1 MKKLI
6 RPLLVMGLLALAASH
21 VNAKPVTYPFGL
33 SVAGPIQAG
42 SDAAYFETLRT
53 AVLGNNLTNGTSV
66 PGIASVRLDPS
77 KIDLA
82 LAADVKAYMV
92 GDEIGNGTGKE
103 YAIGFNP
110 AGPGVTTGD
119 PKLIFPLAQT
129 NASSVNGT
137 FPVLPGD
144 YVDLGQFAAGSHL
157 DFFAIADPTPG
168 YSANN
173 AADLQKVFSTA
184 GGDLNA
190 RMYALTGTAYLLVT
204 FEGKDKFGVDYNDVA
219 IAVNVGADNIRHLMG
234 APEPSLLLA
243 LGSFA
248 GVLLTATGRHR
259 RQG

>member
-1 MKKLI
+1 MEKLI
-6 RPLLVMGLLALAASH
+6 RPLLTMGLLALVAGQ
-21 VNAKPVTYPFGL
+21 VNAKVVPNPFGL
-33 SVAGPIQAG
+33 SVAGPIQHG
-42 SDAAYFETLRT
+42 SDAAYFDTLRT
-53 AVLGNNLTNGTSV
+53 AVLGNNLSNGTSV

-92 GDEIGNGTGKE
+92 GDEIGNGTNKE

-110 AGPGVTTGD
+110 AGPGVTTGK
-119 PKLIFPLAQT
+119 PELIFPLAQT
-129 NASSVNGT
+129 NGSRRNGT

-168 YSANN
+168 YSTKN
-173 AADLQKVFSTA
+173 AADLAKVFSTA

-204 FEGKDKFGVDYNDVA
+204 FEGNDKYGVDYNDVA
-219 IAVNVGADNIRHLMG
+219 IAVNVGTDNVRRLVG
-234 APEPSLLLA
+234 APEPSLLLV

-248 GVLLTATGRHR
+248 GVLLTVTGRHR

>member
-1 MKKLI
+1 MQKLI
-6 RPLLVMGLLALAASH
+6 RSILVVSLLAVVAGQ

-33 SVAGPIQAG
+33 SVAGPIEKG
-42 SDAAYFETLRT
+42 SGNAFFYNLRE
-53 AVLGNNLTNGTSV
+53 AVLGNNLTNGSSV

-110 AGPGVTTGD
+110 AGPGVTSGD

-129 NASSVNGT
+129 NGTIRSGT
-137 FPVLPGD
+137 FPLLPGD

-168 YSANN
+168 YSTNDAT
-173 AADLQKVFSTA
+173 DLQKVFSTA
-184 GGDLNA
+184 AGDLNA
-190 RMYALTGTAYLLVT
+190 RLYALTGTAYLLVT

-248 GVLLTATGRHR
+248 GVILTATGRR

>member
-6 RPLLVMGLLALAASH
+6 RSLLMMGLLALVTGQ
-21 VNAKPVTYPFGL
+21 VNAKVVPNPFGL
-33 SVAGPIQAG
+33 SVAGPIEKG
-42 SDAAYFETLRT
+42 SGDAFFYKLRD
-53 AVLGNNLTNGTSV
+53 AVLGNDLTKGTSV

-92 GDEIGNGTGKE
+92 GDEIGNGTSKE
-103 YAIGFNP
+103 YAVGFNP
-110 AGPGVTTGD
+110 AGPGVTTGK

-129 NASSVNGT
+129 NGSRRNGT

-168 YSANN
+168 YSTKN
-173 AADLQKVFSTA
+173 AADLAKVFSTA
-184 GGDLNA
+184 GGDQNA

-219 IAVNVGADNIRHLMG
+219 IAVNVGSDNIRHLMG
-234 APEPSLLLA
+234 APEPSLLLV

-248 GVLLTATGRHR
+248 GVILTATGR